1 MAAARWGARLAA
13 AALIVASVVG
23 CSPPEPDS
31 AGPDVRLLVPS
42 LAGGGYDLTAR
53 SAAQVLRRD
62 GIVDDVEV
70 FNVAGSGGIVGLART
85 VRETGNENLLLVM
98 GLGLV
103 GALNSLPSHYSL
115 SDTTP
120 IARMVEEP
128 EAVLVPAA
136 SPYASVRDLQSRW
149 AQDPASVIIGG
160 GSTEGGPDHLLAL
173 EIADATGIART
184 DLDYRRYEGGGDL
197 LPALLT
203 GEVDAATTGISEYLD
218 QIRSGAV
225 RVLAVAS
232 RDRSPAVDAPT
243 LREQGIDIALSNWR
257 GFVAPPGVSTSGLDH
272 ISRVVHELRT
282 SPRWR
287 QVLERNGWSDA
298 YLPGAEFGAFLAAQN
313 ASVAR
318 TLRGP
323 DH

>member
-1 MAAARWGARLAA
+1 
-13 AALIVASVVG
+13 
-23 CSPPEPDS
+23 
-31 AGPDVRLLVPS
+31 
-42 LAGGGYDLTAR
+42 YDLTAR

-149 AQDPASVIIGG
+149 AQDPASVII
-160 GSTEGGPDHLLAL
+160 
-173 EIADATGIART
+173 
-184 DLDYRRYEGGGDL
+184 
-197 LPALLT
+197 
-203 GEVDAATTGISEYLD
+203 
-218 QIRSGAV
+218 
-225 RVLAVAS
+225 
-232 RDRSPAVDAPT
+232 
-243 LREQGIDIALSNWR
+243 
-257 GFVAPPGVSTSGLDH
+257 
-272 ISRVVHELRT
+272 
-282 SPRWR
+282 
-287 QVLERNGWSDA
+287 
-298 YLPGAEFGAFLAAQN
+298 
-313 ASVAR
+313 
-318 TLRGP
+318 
-323 DH
+323 